1 MPPYTPPPALHSP
14 PVPSGMQRKIV
25 VESHTTVAWVGVGVL
40 LAIGTA
46 AIVLG
51 TQARAAKEGAR

>member
-1 MPPYTPPPALHSP
+1 
-14 PVPSGMQRKIV
+14 MQRKIV
-25 VESHTTVAWVGVGVL
+25 VESHTTVGWVGVGVL

-51 TQARAAKEGAR
+51 TQARTAKENAR